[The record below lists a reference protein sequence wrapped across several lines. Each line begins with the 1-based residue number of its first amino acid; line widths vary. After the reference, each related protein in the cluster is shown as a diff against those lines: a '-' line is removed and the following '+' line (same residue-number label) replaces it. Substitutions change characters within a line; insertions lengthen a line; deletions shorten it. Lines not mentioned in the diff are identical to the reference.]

1 MWAWGARGTQ
11 GFEGVDVL
19 LVFTGH
25 LPIFVMMEEK
35 EPSNKAD
42 LPAGAK
48 GCLHTYI
55 PGRVGNLEGHQL
67 GLRSF
72 AVGMKAGNAQCRP
85 TAQTTEA
92 RGVHSP
98 PGTCPPH

>member
-1 MWAWGARGTQ
+1 M
-11 GFEGVDVL
+11 L

-35 EPSNKAD
+35 EPSSKAD
-42 LPAGAK
+42 LPPGAK

-55 PGRVGNLEGHQL
+55 PGHIGNLEGHQL
-67 GLRSF
+67 SLRSF

-85 TAQTTEA
+85 MAQTTEA

-98 PGTCPPH
+98 PCTSTPD